1 MSETTYIDTHANH
14 IQENTLMKLAQM
26 AAFKDNWNGYGA
38 QPLPHDTLYKA
49 QHLIPALHVQPEIFP
64 TADGSIQFE
73 YEKDNGDYLEFQF
86 TGKGTCEVFK
96 IIGDNEEYFT
106 SQDNASAVNAIVNA
120 FYGYPI

>member
-1 MSETTYIDTHANH
+1 MPETIYIGTYTDY
-14 IQENTLMKLAQM
+14 IQGNTLMKLAQI
-26 AAFKDNWNGYGA
+26 AALKDNWNGYGA
-38 QPLPHDTLYKA
+38 EPLPYDTLYKA

-73 YEKDNGDYLEFQF
+73 YEKDNGDYLEFKF

-106 SQDNASAVNAIVNA
+106 SQDNASAVNAIVDA
-120 FYGYPI
+120 FYGYSL

>member
-1 MSETTYIDTHANH
+1 MPETTYIDPHANY
-14 IQENTLMKLAQM
+14 IQRNTLMRLVQM
-26 AAFKDNWNGYGA
+26 AALKDNWNGYGA

-49 QHLIPALHVQPEIFP
+49 QRLIPALHVQPEIFP

-96 IIGDNEEYFT
+96 IIGGDEEDF
-106 SQDNASAVNAIVNA
+106 SSPDNANAVNAIVDA
-120 FYGYPI
+120 FYGYSL